1 MKGFAFK
8 MLVTLAVFAAALLFA
23 SMVNAQPAR
32 YYDREGRYV
41 GRSVPDYAGRCC
53 VVLDRS
59 GQRVGR
65 IEREQPRSTGARRE
79 PRK

>member
-1 MKGFAFK
+1 MNDFLHKF
-8 MLVTLAVFAAALLFA
+8 LVAAVVLAIALLFA

-32 YYDREGRYV
+32 YYDQRGQYV

-65 IEREQPRSTGARRE
+65 IERDPPRSTGTRQE